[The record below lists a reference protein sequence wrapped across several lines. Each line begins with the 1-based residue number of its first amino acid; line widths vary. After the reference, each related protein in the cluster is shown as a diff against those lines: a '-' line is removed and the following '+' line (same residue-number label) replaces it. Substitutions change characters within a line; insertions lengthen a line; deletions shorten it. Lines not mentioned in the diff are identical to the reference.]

1 MIDFI
6 KGKAEEIGNGFIV
19 IETGGLGYFVNT
31 PNSPKYSEI
40 ELNSEI
46 KLNTILQ
53 ISENSADIYGFLS
66 KDEKELF
73 TIIRSISSF
82 GPKLALALLS
92 SITIRDLIEAILN
105 EDKKALKKIPGM
117 GEKKIDR
124 MIIELKQKEK
134 FKQFVK
140 THDDEESDVKNKSVK
155 NISSKE
161 NKKNA
166 DIEQEEKIK
175 DIEIVLQ
182 EFGCSPKEA
191 REIAKQKFEEYK
203 DLELNEAISKVL
215 EGMK

>member
-31 PNSPKYSEI
+31 PISEKYAEI
-40 ELNSEI
+40 EPHSEI
-46 KLNTILQ
+46 KLHTILQ
-53 ISENSADIYGFLS
+53 ISENSADMYGFLS

-73 TIIRSISSF
+73 IIIRSISSF
-82 GPKLALALLS
+82 GPKLALALIS
-92 SITIRDLIEAILN
+92 SITIKDLIKAILN
-105 EDKKALKKIPGM
+105 EDKKALKKVPGM

-134 FKQFVK
+134 FKQFIK
-140 THDDEESDVKNKSVK
+140 THYEESEKEISQKTPVE
-155 NISSKE
+155 NISSE
-161 NKKNA
+161 
-166 DIEQEEKIK
+166 DKIK
-175 DIEIVLQ
+175 DIELVLQ

-191 REIAKQKFEEYK
+191 KEIAKQKFEEYK
-203 DLELNEAISKVL
+203 DLDLNEAISKVL

>member
-1 MIDFI
+1 MLDFI

-19 IETGGLGYFVNT
+19 IETGGLGYFINT
-31 PNSPKYSEI
+31 PTSDKYTEIIINSD
-40 ELNSEI
+40 I
-46 KLNTILQ
+46 KLHTILQ

-92 SITIRDLIEAILN
+92 SITIEDLINAVLN
-105 EDKKALKKIPGM
+105 EDKKSLKKIPGM

-140 THDDEESDVKNKSVK
+140 THSKTEPEEKKSKKASVK
-155 NISSKE
+155 NLS
-161 NKKNA
+161 
-166 DIEQEEKIK
+166 DEEKIK
-175 DIEIVLQ
+175 DIELVLQ

-191 REIAKQKFEEYK
+191 KDIAKQKFEEYK
-203 DLELNEAISKVL
+203 DLELNDAIAKVL

>member
-19 IETGGLGYFVNT
+19 VETGGLGYFVNT
-31 PNSPKYSEI
+31 PVSEKYAEI
-40 ELNSEI
+40 VPNSEI
-46 KLNTILQ
+46 KLHTILQ

-82 GPKLALALLS
+82 GPKLALALIS
-92 SITIRDLIEAILN
+92 SITIKDLIKAILN
-105 EDKKALKKIPGM
+105 EDKKALKKIPGL

-134 FKQFVK
+134 FKQFIK
-140 THDDEESDVKNKSVK
+140 THYEEEPEEEIPQNNNPVKNMS
-155 NISSKE
+155 
-161 NKKNA
+161 A
-166 DIEQEEKIK
+166 EEKIK
-175 DIEIVLQ
+175 DIELVLQ
-182 EFGCSPKEA
+182 EFGCTPKEA
-191 REIAKQKFEEYK
+191 KEIAKQKFEEYK

>member
-31 PNSPKYSEI
+31 PISEKYAEI
-40 ELNSEI
+40 EPQSEI
-46 KLNTILQ
+46 KLHTILQ
-53 ISENSADIYGFLS
+53 ISENSADMYGFLS

-82 GPKLALALLS
+82 GPKLALALIS
-92 SITIRDLIEAILN
+92 SITIKDLIKAILN
-105 EDKKALKKIPGM
+105 EDKKALKKVPGM

-134 FKQFVK
+134 FKQFIK
-140 THDDEESDVKNKSVK
+140 THYEESEKEISQKTPVE
-155 NISSKE
+155 NISSE
-161 NKKNA
+161 
-166 DIEQEEKIK
+166 DKIK
-175 DIEIVLQ
+175 DIELVLQ
-182 EFGCSPKEA
+182 EFGCTPKEA
-191 REIAKQKFEEYK
+191 KEIAKQKFEEYK
-203 DLELNEAISKVL
+203 DLDLNEAISKVL

>member
-31 PNSPKYSEI
+31 PISEKYAEI
-40 ELNSEI
+40 EPHSEI
-46 KLNTILQ
+46 KLHTILQ
-53 ISENSADIYGFLS
+53 ISENSADMYGFLS

-82 GPKLALALLS
+82 GPKLALALIS
-92 SITIRDLIEAILN
+92 SITIKDLIN
-105 EDKKALKKIPGM
+105 NSKLKKVPGM

-134 FKQFVK
+134 FKQFIK
-140 THDDEESDVKNKSVK
+140 THYEESEKEISQKTPVE
-155 NISSKE
+155 NISSE
-161 NKKNA
+161 
-166 DIEQEEKIK
+166 DKIK
-175 DIEIVLQ
+175 DIELVLQ
-182 EFGCSPKEA
+182 EFGCTPKEA
-191 REIAKQKFEEYK
+191 KEIAKQKFEEYK
-203 DLELNEAISKVL
+203 DLDLNEAISKVL

>member
-31 PNSPKYSEI
+31 PISEKYAEI
-40 ELNSEI
+40 VPHSEI
-46 KLNTILQ
+46 KLHTILQ
-53 ISENSADIYGFLS
+53 ISENSADMYGFLS

-82 GPKLALALLS
+82 GPKLALALIS
-92 SITIRDLIEAILN
+92 SITIKDLIKAI
-105 EDKKALKKIPGM
+105 KVPGM

-134 FKQFVK
+134 FKQFIK
-140 THDDEESDVKNKSVK
+140 THYEESEKEISQKTPVE
-155 NISSKE
+155 NISSE
-161 NKKNA
+161 
-166 DIEQEEKIK
+166 DKIK
-175 DIEIVLQ
+175 DIELVLQ

-191 REIAKQKFEEYK
+191 KEIAKQKFEEYK
-203 DLELNEAISKVL
+203 DLDLNEAISKVL